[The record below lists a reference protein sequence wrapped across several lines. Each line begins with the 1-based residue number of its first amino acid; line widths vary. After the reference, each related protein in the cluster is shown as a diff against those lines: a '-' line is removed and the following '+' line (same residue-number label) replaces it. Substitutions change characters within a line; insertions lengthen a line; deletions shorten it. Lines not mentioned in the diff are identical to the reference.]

1 MNNLKS
7 RIRVYLCMEQ
17 IIHTLIF
24 FKLQNY
30 QSCIIISYCKVNN
43 VMTVKRNYTEIIRL
57 DSIQPISYTLITY
70 ILNKIKL
77 KSKQNNLKLFL
88 HEHFISCI
96 NQMSFNMSNE
106 RINKVIL
113 IK

>member
-17 IIHTLIF
+17 IIHTLFF

-43 VMTVKRNYTEIIRL
+43 LMTVKKELY
-57 DSIQPISYTLITY
+57 
-70 ILNKIKL
+70 
-77 KSKQNNLKLFL
+77 
-88 HEHFISCI
+88 
-96 NQMSFNMSNE
+96 
-106 RINKVIL
+106 
-113 IK
+113 